1 MGFASRQSK
10 ESTSHTSAVGCTRAS
25 RGFSLLPTLTTTHI
39 HHHTCYHE
47 KASTYF
53 HVYFYVRS
61 TSALVASV
69 SMYISLPVPWEKK
82 EYVVILNF

>member
-1 MGFASRQSK
+1 MGIACRQSQ

-25 RGFSLLPTLTTTHI
+25 HGSSLLPTLTTTHI
-39 HHHTCYHE
+39 LHHHTCYHE

-61 TSALVASV
+61 TFAFVASV
-69 SMYISLPVPWEKK
+69 S
-82 EYVVILNF
+82 YVHFIAGDVGEERIRSYS